1 MTDGR
6 TDGPTDG
13 QTDGQT
19 DKAGCRV
26 AKHVTENLCLKAA
39 WFIDNNFTVEMEI
52 TLSTAL
58 EEAREIEGIEN
69 DDNGDND
76 LRAF

>member
-1 MTDGR
+1 M
-6 TDGPTDG
+6 
-13 QTDGQT
+13 
-19 DKAGCRV
+19 
-26 AKHVTENLCLKAA
+26 TENLCLKAA

-69 DDNGDND
+69 DNNGDHNAD
-76 LRAF
+76 FVPLEDSE